1 MMNNILKFHLNKK
14 EKYSDKWL
22 LNIKPVAIAKYIL
35 KKACYEISW
44 RAARA
49 IADAEIKNVYKEHTK
64 VPMKKLDEILKH
76 DLLWDAKM
84 CLKYGLVDE
93 VI

>member
-49 IADAEIKNVYKEHTK
+49 LADAKIKNVYKELVLEEETQN
-64 VPMKKLDEILKH
+64 LKEET
-76 DLLWDAKM
+76 LEGS
-84 CLKYGLVDE
+84 CE
-93 VI
+93 E